1 MPAGLP
7 LAIALLVGLADGAPV
22 DAPPAQA
29 GQSPESP
36 AKAANGCGPA
46 PTTIEPGEIFVCAP
60 RPQGYRIDPDVLEAE
75 RAKRRGKLKRPERMV
90 DNSCA
95 SVGPMGCAGMGG
107 AGIDLLGAAMVL
119 GTMAT
124 KAVRGENVG
133 KMFVTTPEPTEYELY
148 QEAKRARE
156 AKQGDAAAEAK
167 AKAARAAVGRAKPEP
182 GPDDSKDKL
191 PVPR

>member
-1 MPAGLP
+1 MPAGLS
-7 LAIALLVGLADGAPV
+7 LAIALLVGVAAAEPT
-22 DAPPAQA
+22 DAGPEPGQAANNSQPA
-29 GQSPESP
+29 

-46 PTTIEPGEIFVCAP
+46 PAAIEPGEIFVCAP
-60 RPQGYRIDPDVLEAE
+60 RPQGYRIDPDVLEAD
-75 RAKRRGKLKRPERMV
+75 RAKRRGKLKRPDRMV

-124 KAVRGENVG
+124 KAIRGENVG
-133 KMFVTTPEPTEYELY
+133 KMFITRPEPTEYELY

-156 AKQGDAAAEAK
+156 AKEAEAAAAAK
-167 AKAARAAVGRAKPEP
+167 AKAAL
-182 GPDDSKDKL
+182 DSKTE
-191 PVPR
+191 PQP

>member
-1 MPAGLP
+1 MPAGLS
-7 LAIALLVGLADGAPV
+7 LAIALLVGVADAAPG
-22 DAPPAQA
+22 DAQT
-29 GQSPESP
+29 GQPGQNPEAP

-46 PTTIEPGEIFVCAP
+46 PASIEPGEIFVCAP

-107 AGIDLLGAAMVL
+107 AGIDMLGAAMVL

-133 KMFVTTPEPTEYELY
+133 KMFITTPEPTEYELY

-156 AKQGDAAAEAK
+156 AKKAEAAAAAK
-167 AKAARAAVGRAKPEP
+167 AKAAL
-182 GPDDSKDKL
+182 DSKADSR
-191 PVPR
+191 P

>member
-1 MPAGLP
+1 MPAGLS
-7 LAIALLVGLADGAPV
+7 LAIALLVGVADAGPA
-22 DAPPAQA
+22 DAQPRQPGTNPAA
-29 GQSPESP
+29 RTKS
-36 AKAANGCGPA
+36 ANGCGPA
-46 PTTIEPGEIFVCAP
+46 PANIEPGEIFVCAP
-60 RPQGYRIDPDVLEAE
+60 RPQGYRIDPDVLEAD

-107 AGIDLLGAAMVL
+107 GGIDLLGAAMVL

-133 KMFVTTPEPTEYELY
+133 KMFITTPEPTEYELY

-156 AKQGDAAAEAK
+156 AKQAEAAAASK
-167 AKAARAAVGRAKPEP
+167 AKAALGTR
-182 GPDDSKDKL
+182 
-191 PVPR
+191 